1 MRENIYKILHS
12 LEKYT
17 KTDMVYLTKS
27 GFWLTFGQSIT
38 SLASFLL
45 AIGLAHFLPKEIYGQ
60 YKYII
65 SVAAIIT
72 TFTLTGIGS
81 AVVQATA
88 RGYYGT
94 LRKAFW
100 INLKW
105 SIFMT
110 MGSLIGSIYYIYNQN
125 YELGISLIIIAVI
138 SPVLKSFELYDAYLG
153 GRKDFKRSS
162 IYNSIEDTIS
172 AVSIFTTI
180 LLTNN
185 VIIIVGVFFAINML
199 IKAFFYFKTVKD
211 IPKDSPIDY
220 ESIPYSKHLSFINIW
235 LNISAQLDKILVFHY
250 LGGLELAIY
259 SFSTAIPKQVRS
271 FIGML
276 GPMAL
281 PKLSERSAE
290 EIKISVP
297 KKFLTSLII
306 LGPIVVIYIIAAP
319 YIYKI
324 FFPQYLDSVFYSQVY
339 ATFLLLLG
347 NLSEIALKAKKA
359 IKEQYI
365 VSISLSIFNT
375 ILMLI
380 MIHYYGILGIVL
392 AVVITK
398 YLGALLT
405 FNLLKRI
412 KD

>member
-306 LGPIVVIYIIAAP
+306 LGPIVVIYIISAP